1 MKNNIPTKSFLPQC
15 DGRALDFI
23 KILAAIFMVI
33 DHTNEICLQHTRLLM
48 EMVGRGTFPLFCY
61 AVAMAILKI
70 KSASIPCEGRG
81 PDPAK
86 SWIPAFAG
94 TRQARYI
101 NRLFIGALIS
111 QPFYFFAFGG
121 DTLNVIFTL
130 ALGAV
135 FAIVSFRAQ
144 LWQMYALYIAAAVS
158 MLWFVPLEFGFAG
171 VMVPSA
177 IVLALRGNKSAY
189 PFLILLLVMM
199 NAAGI
204 LPVIQHHQADLN
216 SWIVA
221 GLNGLASIIL
231 PWLALDLARALP
243 QTGRWMP
250 KYAFYVFYPAHLV
263 ILKLIAL
270 V

>member
-70 KSASIPCEGRG
+70 KQRDVPHAER
-81 PDPAK
+81 K
-86 SWIPAFAG
+86 MKM
-94 TRQARYI
+94 RQYLV
-101 NRLFIGALIS
+101 RLFAGALIA
-111 QPFYFFAFGG
+111 QPFYYFAFGG
-121 DTLNVIFTL
+121 NMAGGETVNVIFTL

-204 LPVIQHHQADLN
+204 LPVIQHHQAGLD